1 MNLVPMP
8 DTGRPPFMFQWTEE
22 HRRKLER
29 RRAEREAQRLA
40 PDGGSNTNDERRQK
54 TDRRQTQICFVC
66 RSSFEPTSP
75 GQTICSSCRLDG
87 IRGGS
92 GWPGKKF

>member
-1 MNLVPMP
+1 MNLVTMP
-8 DTGRPPFMFQWTEE
+8 DTGRPPLITGWTDE
-22 HRRKLER
+22 HRRILQR

-40 PDGGSNTNDERRQK
+40 PDGGANDERRK
-54 TDRRQTQICFVC
+54 KNDRRQTQICFVC
-66 RSSFEPTSP
+66 RSSFEPSSP

-92 GWPGKKF
+92 SWPSKKF